1 MQGMYSYSG
10 NFFVWFVFEFWKEK
24 FGFKQLKIISILVVA
39 ELRYDLPATYKH
51 HKKSSV
57 DIHVDFIRFAVSN
70 YI

>member
-1 MQGMYSYSG
+1 MCGLSLI
-10 NFFVWFVFEFWKEK
+10 
-24 FGFKQLKIISILVVA
+24 FGKKNSVLNNLKIISILVVA